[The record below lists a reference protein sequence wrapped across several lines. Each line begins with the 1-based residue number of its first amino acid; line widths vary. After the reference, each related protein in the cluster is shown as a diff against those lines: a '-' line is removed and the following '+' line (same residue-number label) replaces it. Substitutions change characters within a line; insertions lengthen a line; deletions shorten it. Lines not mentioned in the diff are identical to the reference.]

1 MKDSVKLTLVE
12 QALQSNYSRKK
23 LDRVS
28 LCQFVNRL
36 LLLTQKPR
44 IFLFYKKDKKKGGWV
59 YSFSTHGDVLY
70 KKQFEEQIKDQLHHQ
85 IDGGY
90 FYKRPKNPI
99 WPSEPQEIADTGF
112 GIIIVA
118 IKVQI
123 SKTGR
128 EVIFTSPSKQ
138 DIKNSI
144 IDNREY
150 TLLNKLWGSFLGSE
164 FSKTLGVEAR
174 LKKKLEQ
181 IGSNPVAEKN
191 PIGTFSHNNIDYT
204 VSSSDKIFINEQL
217 DYLSKI
223 INNCY
228 KDVCETPLICNQG
241 KTPPNI
247 FFFVRYYDSPDTI
260 NRFKDGLKIGN
271 EHYPYSLK
279 IIIPKA
285 QREHLLTTLK
295 SIAESNINEMQSCV
309 NTWNYN
315 YKLLAGYEELYPKR
329 NYESDSCY
337 PVPELDFEF
346 WQRLKQGQFDKILND
361 LQEPFTQEARSF
373 VDPSLMTGFIHYRS
387 GVYQESGLERVTEK
401 AQKLGFESPDIRR
414 LVYLHY
420 LFSAAAPDSNHENL
434 GTMTVPLN
442 VANQPYVAV
451 VQAIVTQDE
460 NNPNYTDRITWPQNY
475 HFFTDVARH
484 CVRGIRYHSKITYL
498 QQIEK
503 VVYGTFEKFL
513 EVSSVTEIY
522 INLDAAQNQINKE
535 LTLLCRVWPYPYVS
549 IKIRQKVRQTTE
561 NYIPIIHVMDETTG
575 LYFNIMDN
583 PFFKN
588 SRNSADLNFVAKS
601 DNVLLTNNEVKWA
614 FIRALHYLEELISI
628 SLLNIVKK
636 H

>member
-1 MKDSVKLTLVE
+1 MDDNVKLTLVE

-28 LCQFVNRL
+28 LRQFVNRL

-44 IFLFYKKDKKKGGWV
+44 IFLFYKKDKKRGGWV

-70 KKQFEEQIKDQLHHQ
+70 KKQFEEQIKNKLHQQL
-85 IDGGY
+85 DKY
-90 FYKRPKNPI
+90 CSYKKPQDPI
-99 WPSEPQEIADTGF
+99 WPDEPHEIGNTGF

-118 IKVQI
+118 IKAKTT
-123 SKTGR
+123 KTGR
-128 EVIFTSPSKQ
+128 EITFTSPNKL
-138 DIKNSI
+138 DNENNI
-144 IDNREY
+144 IDNIEY
-150 TLLNKLWGSFLGSE
+150 ALLNKLWCSFLGCE

-181 IGSNPVAEKN
+181 IGSNPTAEKN
-191 PIGTFSHNNIDYT
+191 SIETSNHQSIDHT
-204 VSSSDKIFINEQL
+204 LSITDQAFINEQL
-217 DYLSKI
+217 DYLSEI
-223 INNCY
+223 INDCY

-260 NRFKDGLKIGN
+260 NRFKNGLKDGN
-271 EHYPYSLK
+271 DPYPYSLK

-285 QREHLLTTLK
+285 QKEHLLTTLK
-295 SIAESNINEMQSCV
+295 SIAESDINEIKSGV
-309 NTWNYN
+309 NTWNYK
-315 YKLLAGYEELYPKR
+315 YKRLPGYKKLYSK
-329 NYESDSCY
+329 NNHECDSCY
-337 PVPELDFEF
+337 PVPKLDFEF
-346 WQRLKQGQFDKILND
+346 WQRIKQGQFDEILTD
-361 LQEPFTQEARSF
+361 LQQPFTQEARSF

-401 AQKLGFESPDIRR
+401 AQKLDFESSDIRR

-451 VQAIVTQDE
+451 VQAIVTKDE
-460 NNPNYTDRITWPQNY
+460 NDPDYTDRISWPQNY

-484 CVRGIRYHSKITYL
+484 CVRGLRYHSKIKYL

-503 VVYGTFEKFL
+503 VVYEAFKKYL
-513 EVSSVTEIY
+513 QVSSPTEIY
-522 INLDAAQNQINKE
+522 INFENAQNQINKE
-535 LTLLCRVWPYPYVS
+535 LTLLCRVWPYPHVS
-549 IKIRQKVRQTTE
+549 IKIRQSIIQPNE
-561 NYIPIIHVMDETTG
+561 FYIPIINTVDKGTG
-575 LYFNIMDN
+575 LYFSIVDN
-583 PFFKN
+583 PFFN
-588 SRNSADLNFVAKS
+588 STENNADLNFIAKS
-601 DNVLLTNNEVKWA
+601 DSVLLTNGEVKRA
-614 FIRALHYLEELISI
+614 FIRTLHYLEELISI
-628 SLLNIVKK
+628 SLLKIVQK